1 VLAALAGVDGCPAGW
16 VVALEDLENGAL
28 SVRVAPDFAGVL
40 ALEPTPALVAI
51 DIPIG
56 LPERG
61 ARPSDRAARALLG
74 PGATSRVFP
83 APPRGVL
90 ASRSYDEAN
99 RLRRE
104 LEGKGLSRQ
113 TYGILA
119 KIREVD
125 DALALH
131 TRARV
136 YEVHPEL
143 SFRAMAGSARGLAPK
158 KTPEGRDARAE
169 LVRRHFPSLDPR
181 VLSERPPRVRAD
193 DLLDAFAAL
202 WSARRIHAGAETVLP
217 DPPPRD
223 RLGRPMAIRF

>member
-1 VLAALAGVDGCPAGW
+1 LTVLAGVDGCPAGW
-16 VVALEDLENGAL
+16 VVVLEDLASGAL
-28 SVRVAPDFAGVL
+28 SLRVAREFAGVL
-40 ALEPTPALVAI
+40 ALEPRPTLVAI

-83 APPRGVL
+83 APPHGVL

-125 DALALH
+125 DALALGPR
-131 TRARV
+131 TGV

-143 SFRAMAGSARGLAPK
+143 SFRAMAGAARGLAAK
-158 KTPEGRDARAE
+158 KTAEGRDARVR
-169 LVRRHFPSLDPR
+169 LVLLHFPSLDPR
-181 VLSERPPRVRAD
+181 VLAERPARVRAD

-202 WSARRIHAGAETVLP
+202 WSARRIHAGRETVLP

-223 RLGRPMAIRF
+223 RLGRSMTIRF

>member
-1 VLAALAGVDGCPAGW
+1 MAALAGVDGCPDGW

-40 ALEPTPALVAI
+40 ALAPGPSLVAI

-83 APPRGVL
+83 APPRAVL
-90 ASRSYDEAN
+90 AARSYDEAN
-99 RLRRE
+99 RLRRA
-104 LEGKGLSRQ
+104 LEGKGVSRQ
-113 TYGILA
+113 TYAILA

-125 DALALH
+125 EALAH
-131 TRARV
+131 GPRARV
-136 YEVHPEL
+136 CEVHPEL
-143 SFRAMAGSARGLAPK
+143 SFRAMAGAARGLAPK
-158 KTPEGRDARAE
+158 KTAEGRAARE
-169 LVRRHFPSLDPR
+169 RLVRRHFPSLGPR
-181 VLSERPPRVRAD
+181 ALAERPPRVRAD

-202 WSARRIHAGAETVLP
+202 WSARRIHAGSETVLP

-223 RLGRPMAIRF
+223 GRGRPMAIRF